1 MARKRFHGLK
11 RVKIRASWNK
21 YNLYNLTRLRP
32 PNTSYLTFYQQKWA
46 AKSMTRAYHGE
57 QIREKQW
64 QRMFTPHLNSVVPM
78 NERYLAEKDG
88 SELAAGRGSGLEK
101 PIDASLEKRRA
112 PNVIPYM
119 NMTYAPIE
127 RRLDMAIFRALFA
140 SSARQ
145 ARQFVTH
152 GKVRVNGK
160 KMPYPG
166 YLLNPGDMFQVEPES
181 VLYATGA
188 PKDLD
193 QQRKGRQLRR
203 SSTRVNIT
211 MEKFRAQNR
220 ERREANRASKAA
232 KDAETE
238 AAGEIMTLSR
248 RSQNRKNLDDNME
261 LRRQRLA
268 DATELL
274 KQADKRNNDRQRPLS
289 AKQKQVMR
297 ALVKKVRIFRSN
309 VFKLSVDKM
318 EKQRTE
324 ILEVWKE
331 ARTHPQQAARSERSA
346 QRRAERKAEELRLN
360 PKSPKSDVSDEPK
373 RTYREKVI
381 EHLREEAKARM
392 EKIKQE
398 YHDPTKPY
406 ATPWRPRPYMSAF
419 AFVPRYLEV
428 SHNIC
433 SAVYLRHP
441 VARAGSTEV
450 PTPFPAEMQ
459 QLAFTWYLRRR

>member
-1 MARKRFHGLK
+1 MARRRFYGLK

-32 PNTSYLTFYQQKWA
+32 PNPSYLTLYQQKWS
-46 AKSMTRAYHGE
+46 AKSITRAYHGE

-78 NERYLAEKDG
+78 NERYLAEHDG

-101 PIDASLEKRRA
+101 PFDFTKEKKYA
-112 PNVIPYM
+112 QKLIPYM
-119 NMTYAPIE
+119 SMTYAPIE

-181 VLYATGA
+181 VLYATGVR
-188 PKDLD
+188 KDLD
-193 QQRKGRQLRR
+193 QQRKGRQFRR

-211 MEKFRAQNR
+211 MEKFRAQQR
-220 ERREANRASKAA
+220 ERKEANRAAQAA
-232 KDAETE
+232 RDAEAE
-238 AAGEIMTLSR
+238 AADNVVTPSR
-248 RSQNRKNLDDNME
+248 RSQNRKNLEDSLE
-261 LRRQRLA
+261 LRKQRLA

-274 KQADKRNNDRQRPLS
+274 KQADKLNNDRRKPLS
-289 AKQKQVMR
+289 AKQRQVMR
-297 ALVKKVRIFRSN
+297 ALVKQIKVFRAN
-309 VFKLSVDKM
+309 VFKLPVDQM

-324 ILEVWKE
+324 ILETWKE
-331 ARTHPQQAARSERSA
+331 ARTHPRQVAKAE
-346 QRRAERKAEELRLN
+346 RRAEKLLLN
-360 PKSPKSDVSDEPK
+360 PKPPNSENPEKPKSA
-373 RTYREKVI
+373 YREKVI
-381 EHLREEAKARM
+381 EHLREEAKARA
-392 EKIKQE
+392 EKIREE
-398 YHDPTKPY
+398 YQDPTKPY

-441 VARAGSTEV
+441 VARPGFTEV
-450 PTPFPAEMQ
+450 PSPFPAETQ